1 MARVKLSA
9 LLVSIAGRYGGGV
22 FRNWKGTTVLSILP
36 SSVANPATAK
46 QEAQRSVL
54 ACMSK
59 AWAGL
64 STEVRNDW
72 RTVASALSEQW
83 GNYSNPVG
91 TRSLIYPPRGPYTG
105 LGALTSVAG
114 LKSSIAGFAC
124 GDAIPAAPVNVG
136 GPGIPILGTLSGD
149 DAGFVIPW
157 TKPSNWGENSHEG
170 HVRVWVKSE
179 NGTFHAQIAGY
190 GTGIVETI
198 TVTELVPRGGVSA
211 VPIRPGYYTVQLD
224 AVNEEGLRGAPSAVA
239 EFLIEEHVV

>member
-36 SSVANPATAK
+36 DSVANPSTAK

-54 ACMSK
+54 TCASK
-59 AWAGL
+59 IWAGL
-64 STEVRNDW
+64 TTAVRNDW

-83 GNYSNPVG
+83 GNYGNPVG
-91 TRSLIYPPRGPYTG
+91 TRSLVYPPRGPYTG

-114 LKSSIAGFAC
+114 LLASTQDFEC
-124 GDAIPAAPVNVG
+124 GDATPAAPVNVG

-157 TKPSNWGENSHEG
+157 TDPSTWGENASAG
-170 HVRVWVKSE
+170 VVRVWIKSE
-179 NGTFHAQIAGY
+179 NGTFHAQIGGHAVA
-190 GTGIVETI
+190 TTETLTI
-198 TVTELVPRGGVSA
+198 TQLVPRGGVSA
-211 VPIRPGYYTVQLD
+211 VAIRPGYYTVQLD
-224 AVNEEGLRGAPSAVA
+224 AINAEGLRGAPSAVA